1 MGGIGVVFIKDNLC
15 PYMSKNCELC
25 NELLTEGQL
34 MAGRCSVC
42 VDITMHDLHLYRTPT
57 KEAPVKGASVKAL
70 MPTYGLSITSTTIK
84 EGFMCSYC
92 EDIYNIDDM
101 NNIIDRWL
109 CNQCY
114 NDHVLNE

>member
-1 MGGIGVVFIKDNLC
+1 
-15 PYMSKNCELC
+15 MSKNCELC

-34 MAGRCSVC
+34 MAGRCGVC
-42 VDITMHDLHLYRTPT
+42 GDITMHDLHLYRTPT
-57 KEAPVKGASVKAL
+57 TETPIKGASVKAL
-70 MPTYGLSITSTTIK
+70 MPTYGVSITSTTID

-92 EDIYNIDDM
+92 EDIYSIDDM

-114 NDHVLNE
+114 IDHVVNE

>member
-1 MGGIGVVFIKDNLC
+1 MPFINRNLC

-25 NELLTEGQL
+25 NELLTDDQL
-34 MAGRCSVC
+34 MSGRC
-42 VDITMHDLHLYRTPT
+42 DICHPGFIRDLHLFRSS
-57 KEAPVKGASVKAL
+57 SVKAPSKGSPVRAL
-70 MPTYGLSITSTTIK
+70 MPIHGISIDSTRIK

-92 EDIYNIDDM
+92 EDIYSLSDM